1 MPFGLKNV
9 GTVYCRLVAQIM
21 DSLGLESVAHYLDDF
36 LFHTA
41 GVGEHL
47 DSVEKVLRALLEA
60 GIRLMPF
67 KTLYGT

>member
-1 MPFGLKNV
+1 M
-9 GTVYCRLVAQIM
+9 Y
-21 DSLGLESVAHYLDDF
+21 LGLALVLHYLDDI
-36 LFHTA
+36 LIHTA

-67 KTLYGT
+67 KTLYGI